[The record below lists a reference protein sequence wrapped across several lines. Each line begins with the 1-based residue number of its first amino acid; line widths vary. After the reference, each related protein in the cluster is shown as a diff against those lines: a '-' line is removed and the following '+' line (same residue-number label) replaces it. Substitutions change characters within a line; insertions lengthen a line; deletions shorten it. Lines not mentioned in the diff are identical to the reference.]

1 MGAGRTSA
9 VRRRHFWKI
18 RPSFPNRF
26 RKPDRSDR
34 YDWHRTTQGLWVHW
48 GIRSQVARLIPPS
61 QQALP
66 AVPILRAEHLE
77 KAFGAAAASSAGVMA
92 VNGVDL
98 GIEAGQFVAITGASG
113 SGKSTLLHLLGGIT
127 RPTSGRVLLEGV
139 DLAALGDDELAI
151 VRRRRIG
158 FVFQRYN
165 LLPELSLVENV
176 SLPLVLDGIPVARCD
191 AAARTALETVGMG
204 HRADHRPDTLSG
216 GEQQRGAIARAL
228 VTAPAIVLADEPTGA
243 LDSENS
249 RRVVQL
255 LRALV
260 TDHGQ
265 TVVLVT
271 HDPGIAAEAGRCI
284 RMADG
289 RIVSDTVGANAPAA
303 GGSPPLSVHPQARP
317 TEAGRQRGKR
327 KRR

>member
-1 MGAGRTSA
+1 
-9 VRRRHFWKI
+9 
-18 RPSFPNRF
+18 
-26 RKPDRSDR
+26 
-34 YDWHRTTQGLWVHW
+34 
-48 GIRSQVARLIPPS
+48 VA
-61 QQALP
+61 
-66 AVPILRAEHLE
+66 ILRAEHLE
-77 KAFGAAAASSAGVMA
+77 KSFGAAAGTTGGVMA
-92 VNGVDL
+92 IRGVEIE
-98 GIEAGQFVAITGASG
+98 IEAGQFVAITGASG

-127 RPTSGRVLLEGV
+127 RPTAGRVLLEGV
-139 DLAALGDDELAI
+139 DLAALGDDDLAL

-176 SLPLVLDGIPVARCD
+176 GLPLVLDGIPEARCD
-191 AAARTALETVGMG
+191 AAARAALETVGMA
-204 HRADHRPDTLSG
+204 HRADHRPDALSG

-249 RRVVQL
+249 RRVVAL
-255 LRALV
+255 LRSLV

-289 RIVSDTVGANAPAA
+289 RIVSDTIRPDAPAGGGGPPVARHA
-303 GGSPPLSVHPQARP
+303 GGQGGS
-317 TEAGRQRGKR
+317 AGGRRSGR

>member
-1 MGAGRTSA
+1 MG
-9 VRRRHFWKI
+9 RRHFL
-18 RPSFPNRF
+18 PS
-26 RKPDRSDR
+26 
-34 YDWHRTTQGLWVHW
+34 GL
-48 GIRSQVARLIPPS
+48 SPLS
-61 QQALP
+61 L
-66 AVPILRAEHLE
+66 LRAEKLE
-77 KAFGAAAASSAGVMA
+77 KSFHAATGDGSGVVA
-92 VNGVDL
+92 VRGVDIAVEP
-98 GIEAGQFVAITGASG
+98 GEFVAITGASG

-127 RPTSGRVLLEGV
+127 RPTAGRVLLEGV
-139 DLAALGDDELAI
+139 DLASLGDDALAL

-176 SLPLVLDGIPVARCD
+176 SLPLVLDGRPAGQSDD
-191 AAARTALETVGMG
+191 AARAALETVGMG
-204 HRADHRPDTLSG
+204 HRADHRPDSLSG

-249 RRVVQL
+249 RRVVDL
-255 LRALV
+255 LRRLV

-271 HDPGIAAEAGRCI
+271 HDPGIAASAGRCV

-289 RIVSDTVGANAPAA
+289 RIVSDTLEGRIGPAA
-303 GGSPPLSVHPQARP
+303 SGRTPSGPARDD
-317 TEAGRQRGKR
+317 AHGKR
-327 KRR
+327 KRGRGKPPEGKRR